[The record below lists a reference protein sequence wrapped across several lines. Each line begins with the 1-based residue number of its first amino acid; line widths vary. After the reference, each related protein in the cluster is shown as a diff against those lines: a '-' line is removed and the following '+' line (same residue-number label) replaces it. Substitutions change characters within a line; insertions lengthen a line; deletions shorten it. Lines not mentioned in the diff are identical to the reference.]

1 MMLYKNVDICDLS
14 SILQKGVL
22 SMDECGNDNWDVGKR
37 SRNDTSVVYL
47 FSPIGEKNSFPNYGA
62 ALLEMECSAT
72 ENAMA
77 DNDCHREDY
86 REYVTD
92 KVDPASIKRIMI
104 PRIFKD
110 RVEIPSQITVTWCGL
125 AAKVYDEDG
134 DKKVKP
140 ISSKLLEQFCKTA
153 PLMDST
159 EVNYFRGISEDCEM
173 IDLKDIEYIF

>member
-22 SMDECGNDNWDVGKR
+22 SMDECGNDNCDVGKR
-37 SRNDTSVVYL
+37 ARNDTSVVYL

-77 DNDCHREDY
+77 ENDYHQEDY

-104 PRIFKD
+104 PRVFKD
-110 RVEIPSQITVTWCGL
+110 YIKIPPQIPVTWCGL